1 VRIVGWPHIGCG
13 ALIGGWWHK
22 SMRDADA
29 PVRTDRPVPKL
40 TTAGPFDYSRNP
52 AILSLAMIYAGIAAL
67 RNSL

>member
-1 VRIVGWPHIGCG
+1 
-13 ALIGGWWHK
+13 
-22 SMRDADA
+22 MRDADA